1 MSDLRRLAEFIHDI
15 TWDQLPE
22 RVRETAALRVLDLVS
37 VAAGAAKDPLVEAAK
52 EALGAVSGCRMKVP
66 SEEPGEMENAQMAG
80 QLEHTV
86 ARPGFVSVWGDDRK
100 YPLATAAMLN
110 AMLAH
115 TLELDDVHTA
125 SKTHGSASL
134 IPAAW
139 SCAEYLG
146 KSGKDFLLAVI
157 CGYETVNRVGMAFG
171 VSAHRN
177 RGWHATATC
186 GVFGCAAACAK
197 LLNLSVDQIVSAL
210 GMAGTQSS
218 GVWAFL
224 GDGSNCKILHP
235 ARAAADGIEAAFLA
249 KAGMTGPEHIFDAKD
264 GGLLYAMS
272 DGGDVSKL
280 SQGLGEVY
288 EILNMDMKPYPCCR
302 SAHCAIDGILEIRE
316 QMLKANADNGEQQ
329 GTADS
334 WSNGTGRE
342 EKAAKEKKEDQEKKA
357 EILAQQIQA
366 IEIDT
371 YLVGYKQCAVSDGC
385 LHPKTILDAK
395 FSTPYSAAAA
405 FLYGTVGMEQFEP
418 EVVFDPAVQN
428 LLERVTVHPADRF
441 TEQYPEHWGCH
452 VKVTMEDGTVYEAEV
467 KDPSGSEARPLSREQ
482 AMKKAEE
489 FLSVVCPGRE
499 DEKIREILNL
509 EKRETL
515 PVI

>member
-22 RVRETAALRVLDLVS
+22 RVRESAALRVLDLVS
-37 VAAGAAKDPLVEAAK
+37 VAAGAVKDPLVEAAK
-52 EALGAVSGCRMKVP
+52 EALGAVSGC
-66 SEEPGEMENAQMAG
+66 GN
-80 QLEHTV
+80 
-86 ARPGFVSVWGDDRK
+86 VSVWGGTRK

-146 KSGKDFLLAVI
+146 KSGKDFLLAVV

-197 LLNLSVDQIVSAL
+197 LLDLSVDQIVSAL

-316 QMLKANADNGEQQ
+316 QMERRMGLQIQNKPE
-329 GTADS
+329 
-334 WSNGTGRE
+334 
-342 EKAAKEKKEDQEKKA
+342 A
-357 EILAQQIQA
+357 EILARQIRA

-395 FSTPYSAAAA
+395 FSTPYSVSAA
-405 FLYGTVGMEQFEP
+405 FLYGTVGMEQFES

-428 LLERVTVHPADRF
+428 LLEKVTVHPADRF
-441 TEQYPEHWGCH
+441 TEQYPKHWGCH
-452 VKVTMEDGTVYEAEV
+452 VKVTMQDGTVYEAEV
-467 KDPSGSEARPLSREQ
+467 KDPSGSVARPLSREQ

-489 FLSVVCPGRE
+489 FLSVVCPGRVTE
-499 DEKIREILNL
+499 TIEELLNL
-509 EKRETL
+509 ESRNML
-515 PVI
+515 PSI

>member
-1 MSDLRRLAEFIHDI
+1 MSDLRKLAQFIHDI

-37 VAAGAAKDPLVEAAK
+37 VAAGAAKDPLVEKAK
-52 EALGAVSGCRMKVP
+52 QALGAVSGC
-66 SEEPGEMENAQMAG
+66 GN
-80 QLEHTV
+80 
-86 ARPGFVSVWGDDRK
+86 VSVWGDTRK

-146 KSGKDFLLAVI
+146 KSGKDFLLAVV

-197 LLNLSVDQIVSAL
+197 LLDLSVDQIVSAL

-302 SAHCAIDGILEIRE
+302 SAHCAIDGILKIRE
-316 QMLKANADNGEQQ
+316 QMEARTGLKIQNRSE
-329 GTADS
+329 
-334 WSNGTGRE
+334 
-342 EKAAKEKKEDQEKKA
+342 A

-395 FSTPYSAAAA
+395 FSTPYSVAAA

-418 EVVFDPAVQN
+418 EIVEGKEIQA
-428 LLERVTVHPADRF
+428 LLEKVTVHPADRF
-441 TEQYPEHWGCH
+441 TEQYPKHWGCH
-452 VKVTMEDGTVYEAEV
+452 VKVTMQDGTAYEAEV
-467 KDPSGSEARPLSREQ
+467 EDPSGSVARPLSPEQ

-499 DEKIREILNL
+499 NEEIREILNL
-509 EKRETL
+509 ENRETV

>member
-15 TWDQLPE
+15 TWEQLPE

-52 EALGAVSGCRMKVP
+52 RALGMVSGCQAEIP
-66 SEEPGEMENAQMAG
+66 DADLN
-80 QLEHTV
+80 
-86 ARPGFVSVWGDDRK
+86 RPGFVSVWGDPGK
-100 YPLATAAMLN
+100 YPLATAAMIN

-146 KSGKDFLLAVI
+146 KSGKDFLLAVV

-197 LLNLSVDQIVSAL
+197 LLDLSVDQIVSAL

-224 GDGSNCKILHP
+224 GDGSSCKILHP

-249 KAGMTGPEHIFDAKD
+249 RAGMTGPEHIFEAKD
-264 GGLLYAMS
+264 GGLLTAMS
-272 DGGDVSKL
+272 DGGAISQL
-280 SQGLGEVY
+280 SQGLGVVF

-316 QMLKANADNGEQQ
+316 QMEARLGLKIRNMSE
-329 GTADS
+329 
-334 WSNGTGRE
+334 
-342 EKAAKEKKEDQEKKA
+342 A
-357 EILAQQIQA
+357 EILAEQIQV

-385 LHPKTILDAK
+385 LHPKTVLDAK

-428 LLERVTVHPADRF
+428 LLERVAVRSADRF
-441 TEQYPEHWGCH
+441 TGQYPNTG
-452 VKVTMEDGTVYEAEV
+452 A
-467 KDPSGSEARPLSREQ
+467 
-482 AMKKAEE
+482 AM
-489 FLSVVCPGRE
+489 
-499 DEKIREILNL
+499 
-509 EKRETL
+509 
-515 PVI
+515 

>member
-1 MSDLRRLAEFIHDI
+1 MSDLRKLATFIHDL
-15 TWDQLPE
+15 TWEELPE

-37 VAAGAAKDPLVEAAK
+37 VACGAAKDPLVAQAK
-52 EALGAVSGCRMKVP
+52 QALGAVSGFC
-66 SEEPGEMENAQMAG
+66 EESSNGSTAG
-80 QLEHTV
+80 L
-86 ARPGFVSVWGDDRK
+86 VSVWGDRK
-100 YPLATAAMLN
+100 RYPLATAAMLN

-146 KSGKDFLLAVI
+146 KSGKDFLLAVV

-171 VSAHRN
+171 VSSHRN

-197 LLNLSVDQIVSAL
+197 LLGLTTDQIVSAL

-272 DGGDVSKL
+272 DGGDPSKL
-280 SQGLGEVY
+280 SQGLGEIY

-302 SAHCAIDGILEIRE
+302 SAHCAIDAMLDIRK
-316 QMLKANADNGEQQ
+316 QMEMRMGVTLRSE
-329 GTADS
+329 
-334 WSNGTGRE
+334 RE
-342 EKAAKEKKEDQEKKA
+342 A
-357 EILAQQIQA
+357 EILANQIQK
-366 IEIDT
+366 IEMDT
-371 YLVGYKQCAVSDGC
+371 YLVGYKQCAVSEGC
-385 LHPKTILDAK
+385 LHPKTVLDAK
-395 FSTPYSAAAA
+395 FSTPYSVAAA
-405 FLYGTVGMEQFEP
+405 FLYGTVAMGQFEP
-418 EVVFDPAVQN
+418 EVVEKKELHA
-428 LLERVTVHPADRF
+428 LLEKVTVRPADRF
-441 TEQYPEHWGCH
+441 TSQYPKHWGCYL
-452 VKVTMEDGTVYEAEV
+452 KVTMQDGATYETEIE
-467 KDPSGSEARPLSREQ
+467 DPSGSVARPLSREQ
-482 AMKKAEE
+482 AMKKAKE
-489 FLSVVCPGRE
+489 FLAEVCSGKE
-499 DEKIREILNL
+499 QETIEEILNL
-509 EKRETL
+509 AGREKL

>member
-37 VAAGAAKDPLVEAAK
+37 VAAGAAKDPLAEAAK
-52 EALGAVSGCRMKVP
+52 KALGIVSGCQA
-66 SEEPGEMENAQMAG
+66 EMPDVDLN
-80 QLEHTV
+80 
-86 ARPGFVSVWGDDRK
+86 RPGFVSVWGDTRK
-100 YPLATAAMLN
+100 YPLATAAMIN

-146 KSGKDFLLAVI
+146 KSGKDFLLAVV
-157 CGYETVNRVGMAFG
+157 CGFETVNRVGMAFG

-224 GDGSNCKILHP
+224 GDGSSCKILHP

-249 KAGMTGPEHIFDAKD
+249 KAGMTVTLQPRLTRH
-264 GGLLYAMS
+264 
-272 DGGDVSKL
+272 
-280 SQGLGEVY
+280 
-288 EILNMDMKPYPCCR
+288 R
-302 SAHCAIDGILEIRE
+302 T
-316 QMLKANADNGEQQ
+316 MLRLQ
-329 GTADS
+329 
-334 WSNGTGRE
+334 
-342 EKAAKEKKEDQEKKA
+342 
-357 EILAQQIQA
+357 
-366 IEIDT
+366 
-371 YLVGYKQCAVSDGC
+371 
-385 LHPKTILDAK
+385 P
-395 FSTPYSAAAA
+395 
-405 FLYGTVGMEQFEP
+405 
-418 EVVFDPAVQN
+418 
-428 LLERVTVHPADRF
+428 
-441 TEQYPEHWGCH
+441 
-452 VKVTMEDGTVYEAEV
+452 
-467 KDPSGSEARPLSREQ
+467 
-482 AMKKAEE
+482 
-489 FLSVVCPGRE
+489 
-499 DEKIREILNL
+499 
-509 EKRETL
+509 
-515 PVI
+515 

>member
-15 TWDQLPE
+15 TWDQLPK

-52 EALGAVSGCRMKVP
+52 EALGAVSGC
-66 SEEPGEMENAQMAG
+66 GN
-80 QLEHTV
+80 
-86 ARPGFVSVWGDDRK
+86 VSVWGGTRK

-146 KSGKDFLLAVI
+146 KSGKDFLLAVV

-197 LLNLSVDQIVSAL
+197 LLDLSVDQIVSAL

-316 QMLKANADNGEQQ
+316 QMERRMGLQIQNKPE
-329 GTADS
+329 
-334 WSNGTGRE
+334 
-342 EKAAKEKKEDQEKKA
+342 A
-357 EILAQQIQA
+357 EILARQIRA

-395 FSTPYSAAAA
+395 FSTPYSVSAA
-405 FLYGTVGMEQFEP
+405 FLYGTVGMEQFES

-428 LLERVTVHPADRF
+428 LLEKVTVHPADRF
-441 TEQYPEHWGCH
+441 TEQYPKHWGCH
-452 VKVTMEDGTVYEAEV
+452 VKATMQDGTVYEVEV
-467 KDPSGSEARPLSREQ
+467 KDPSGSVARPLSREQ

-499 DEKIREILNL
+499 TETIEELLNL
-509 EKRETL
+509 ESRNML
-515 PVI
+515 PSI

>member
-37 VAAGAAKDPLVEAAK
+37 VAAGAVKDPLVEAAK
-52 EALGAVSGCRMKVP
+52 EALGAVSGC
-66 SEEPGEMENAQMAG
+66 GN
-80 QLEHTV
+80 
-86 ARPGFVSVWGDDRK
+86 VSVWGGTRK

-146 KSGKDFLLAVI
+146 KSGKDFLLAVV

-197 LLNLSVDQIVSAL
+197 LLDLSADQIVSAL

-316 QMLKANADNGEQQ
+316 QMERRMGLQIQNKPE
-329 GTADS
+329 
-334 WSNGTGRE
+334 
-342 EKAAKEKKEDQEKKA
+342 A
-357 EILAQQIQA
+357 EILARQIRA

-395 FSTPYSAAAA
+395 FSTPYSVSAA
-405 FLYGTVGMEQFEP
+405 FLYGTVGMEQFES

-428 LLERVTVHPADRF
+428 LLEKVTVHPADRF
-441 TEQYPEHWGCH
+441 TEQYPKHWGCH
-452 VKVTMEDGTVYEAEV
+452 VKVTMQDGTVYEVEV
-467 KDPSGSEARPLSREQ
+467 KDPSGSVARPLSREQ

-489 FLSVVCPGRE
+489 FLSVVCPGRVTE
-499 DEKIREILNL
+499 TIEELLNL
-509 EKRETL
+509 ESRNML
-515 PVI
+515 PSI

>member
-52 EALGAVSGCRMKVP
+52 EALGTVSGCRM
-66 SEEPGEMENAQMAG
+66 EMPPVDQ
-80 QLEHTV
+80 
-86 ARPGFVSVWGDDRK
+86 PGFVSVWGDTRK

-146 KSGKDFLLAVI
+146 KSGKDFLLAVV

-197 LLNLSVDQIVSAL
+197 LLDLSVDQIVSAL

-316 QMLKANADNGEQQ
+316 QMERRMGLQIQNK
-329 GTADS
+329 
-334 WSNGTGRE
+334 
-342 EKAAKEKKEDQEKKA
+342 QEA
-357 EILAQQIQA
+357 EILAQQIGA

-385 LHPKTILDAK
+385 LRPKTILDAK
-395 FSTPYSAAAA
+395 FSTPYSVSAA
-405 FLYGTVGMEQFEP
+405 FLYGTVGMEQFES

-428 LLERVTVHPADRF
+428 LLEKVTVHPSDRF
-441 TEQYPEHWGCH
+441 TEQYPKHWGCH
-452 VKVTMEDGTVYEAEV
+452 VKATMQDGTVYEVEV
-467 KDPSGSEARPLSREQ
+467 KDPSGSVARPLSREQ

-489 FLSVVCPGRE
+489 FLSVVCPGRVTE
-499 DEKIREILNL
+499 TIEELLNL
-509 EKRETL
+509 ESRNML
-515 PVI
+515 PSI

>member
-52 EALGAVSGCRMKVP
+52 EALGTVIGCRM
-66 SEEPGEMENAQMAG
+66 EMPPVDQ
-80 QLEHTV
+80 
-86 ARPGFVSVWGDDRK
+86 PGFVSVWGDTRK

-146 KSGKDFLLAVI
+146 KSGKDFLLAVV

-197 LLNLSVDQIVSAL
+197 LLDLSVDQIVSAL

-316 QMLKANADNGEQQ
+316 QMERRMGLQIQNKPE
-329 GTADS
+329 
-334 WSNGTGRE
+334 
-342 EKAAKEKKEDQEKKA
+342 A
-357 EILAQQIQA
+357 EILARQIRA

-395 FSTPYSAAAA
+395 FSTPYSVSAA
-405 FLYGTVGMEQFEP
+405 FLYGTVGMEQFES

-428 LLERVTVHPADRF
+428 LLEKVTVHPADRF
-441 TEQYPEHWGCH
+441 TEQYPKHWGCH
-452 VKVTMEDGTVYEAEV
+452 VKVTMQDGTVYEAEV
-467 KDPSGSEARPLSREQ
+467 KDPSGSVARPLSREQ

-489 FLSVVCPGRE
+489 FLSVVCPGRVTE
-499 DEKIREILNL
+499 TIEELLNL
-509 EKRETL
+509 ESRNML
-515 PVI
+515 PSI